1 MLSERN
7 RTHWREEQEKGG
19 EKTTTVKIIELIGNS
34 DKSWE
39 DAVMNALKDASQTI
53 RNISGIEIISQ
64 NANVENGKITQY
76 RSVVKIAFGYERE

>member
-1 MLSERN
+1 
-7 RTHWREEQEKGG
+7 
-19 EKTTTVKIIELIGNS
+19 VKIIELIGNS

-53 RNISGIEIISQ
+53 RNISGIEIVGQ